1 MAERI
6 EAIKVSLNQTLNDKD
21 KPWKKILD
29 VAEEK
34 SGVPRLYLFAGT
46 AGFFALYLMF
56 GAAAQLI
63 CNIISVA
70 YPAYISLKAL
80 ETSTKD
86 DDTKWLTY
94 WVLYAI
100 FSVFEFFTGYL
111 PVIIPFYYLW
121 KCILFVWCM
130 LPIANNGATFIYHRV
145 VRPYFLKHQNTADE
159 AIDKFADKAKELVG
173 DVLKKAK

>member
-1 MAERI
+1 MAEKI
-6 EAIKVSLNQTLNDKD
+6 EAIKVSLNQALNDKE
-21 KPWKKILD
+21 KPWKKALD
-29 VAEEK
+29 LAEEK
-34 SGVPRLYLFAGT
+34 SGVPRLYIFAGT

-56 GAAAQLI
+56 GAAAQLV
-63 CNIISVA
+63 CNIIAVA
-70 YPAYISLKAL
+70 YPAFISLKAL

-130 LPIANNGATFIYHRV
+130 YPTSNNGANVIYHRV
-145 VRPYFLKHQNTADE
+145 VRPFFLKHQSAADE
-159 AIDKFADKAKELVG
+159 AIDKLAGKAKEVVG
-173 DVLKKAK
+173 EAFKKSN

>member
-1 MAERI
+1 MFFHPSDFLSLSLCLS
-6 EAIKVSLNQTLNDKD
+6 VSLFLCVSLSLLHTLFHHTHICVCFYSVCVFRFYWFKWFQNFSLLVCLPFFLSIFLLNQS
-21 KPWKKILD
+21 KI
-29 VAEEK
+29 
-34 SGVPRLYLFAGT
+34 GT

-56 GAAAQLI
+56 GAAAQLV
-63 CNIISVA
+63 CNVIAVA
-70 YPAYISLKAL
+70 YPAFISLKAL

-121 KCILFVWCM
+121 KVNVFK
-130 LPIANNGATFIYHRV
+130 YR
-145 VRPYFLKHQNTADE
+145 
-159 AIDKFADKAKELVG
+159 
-173 DVLKKAK
+173 KKTE